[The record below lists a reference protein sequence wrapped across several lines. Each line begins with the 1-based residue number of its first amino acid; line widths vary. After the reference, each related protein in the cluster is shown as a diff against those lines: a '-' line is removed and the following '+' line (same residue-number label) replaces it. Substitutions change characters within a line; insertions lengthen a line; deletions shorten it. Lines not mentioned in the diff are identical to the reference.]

1 MTITIHLIWFLAVLL
16 IMGFVA
22 YILGHC
28 AGREESRERA
38 EVLRTVQ
45 MLANKNLL
53 RLNEDGRLAVD
64 VEDIEKLMDA
74 RKEISKQDADQ

>member
-1 MTITIHLIWFLAVLL
+1 MTITIHMIWFLAVLL

-45 MLANKNLL
+45 MLADKNLL
-53 RLNEDGRLAVD
+53 RLKEDGSMAVD
-64 VEDIEKLMDA
+64 VEDIAKLKAAMKEEKA
-74 RKEISKQDADQ
+74 RDDG

>member
-16 IMGFVA
+16 IMGFIA

-28 AGREESRERA
+28 AGRDESRERA

-45 MLANKNLL
+45 MLAKNGMLIMDEEGHL
-53 RLNEDGRLAVD
+53 TVN
-64 VEDIEKLMDA
+64 VEDCEKLREMMKEEKRNDA
-74 RKEISKQDADQ
+74 E

>member
-1 MTITIHLIWFLAVLL
+1 MTITIHMIWFLAVLL

-45 MLANKNLL
+45 MLADKNLL
-53 RLNEDGRLAVD
+53 RLKEDGSLAVD
-64 VEDIEKLMDA
+64 VEDIEKLMAAMKEEKA
-74 RKEISKQDADQ
+74 RDDG

>member
-64 VEDIEKLMDA
+64 VEDVEKLRDA
-74 RKEISKQDADQ
+74 IKEEKKNDAE

>member
-1 MTITIHLIWFLAVLL
+1 MTITIHMIWFLAVLL

-45 MLANKNLL
+45 MLADKNLL
-53 RLNEDGRLAVD
+53 RIKEDGSLAVD
-64 VEDIEKLMDA
+64 VEDIEKLMAAMKEEKA
-74 RKEISKQDADQ
+74 RDDG

>member
-1 MTITIHLIWFLAVLL
+1 MMIQINLWWFLAVLL
-16 IMGFVA
+16 MMGFVA
-22 YILGHC
+22 YIIGHC
-28 AGREESRERA
+28 AGRDESRERA

-64 VEDIEKLMDA
+64 VEDVEKLMAAMMEEKA
-74 RKEISKQDADQ
+74 RDDG

>member
-53 RLNEDGRLAVD
+53 KLNEDGRLAVD
-64 VEDIEKLMDA
+64 VEDIEKLMAAMKEEKA
-74 RKEISKQDADQ
+74 RDDG

>member
-1 MTITIHLIWFLAVLL
+1 MMIQINLWWFLAVLL

-64 VEDIEKLMDA
+64 VENIEKLMAAMKEEKA
-74 RKEISKQDADQ
+74 RDDG

>member
-1 MTITIHLIWFLAVLL
+1 MTITIHMIWLLAVLL

-53 RLNEDGRLAVD
+53 KLNEDGSLAVD
-64 VEDIEKLMDA
+64 VEDIEKLMAEMKEEKA
-74 RKEISKQDADQ
+74 RDDG

>member
-1 MTITIHLIWFLAVLL
+1 MTITIHMIWFLAVLL

-22 YILGHC
+22 YIIGHC

-53 RLNEDGRLAVD
+53 KLNEDGRLAVD
-64 VEDIEKLMDA
+64 VEDIEKLMAAMKEEKA
-74 RKEISKQDADQ
+74 RDDG